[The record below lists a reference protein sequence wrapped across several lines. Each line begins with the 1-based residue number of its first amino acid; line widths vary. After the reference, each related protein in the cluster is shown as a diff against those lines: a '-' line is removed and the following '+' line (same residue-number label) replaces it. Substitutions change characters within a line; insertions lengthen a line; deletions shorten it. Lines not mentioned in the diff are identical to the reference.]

1 MGIEFFFAIFETS
14 LILTEKFMFL
24 SIDFFGKIFVSSSN
38 VNEVIR
44 EFLNFLFLIFLRKDF
59 TRTKSI
65 KKHKDAAKQ
74 KHKKKKH
81 KDATGQKRKRR
92 KKHKSANKR
101 ISDFFPPRC
110 FLSA

>member
-1 MGIEFFFAIFETS
+1 
-14 LILTEKFMFL
+14 MFL

-74 KHKKKKH
+74 KHKKK
-81 KDATGQKRKRR
+81 TQRR
-92 KKHKSANKR
+92 NRAKA
-101 ISDFFPPRC
+101 
-110 FLSA
+110 

>member
-24 SIDFFGKIFVSSSN
+24 SIDFFGKIFLSSSN

-44 EFLNFLFLIFLRKDF
+44 EVLNFLFLIFF
-59 TRTKSI
+59 TKRFYTHKKH

-74 KHKKKKH
+74 KHKKTQRPNRAK
-81 KDATGQKRKRR
+81 AQK
-92 KKHKSANKR
+92 A
-101 ISDFFPPRC
+101 
-110 FLSA
+110 